1 VRARPK
7 TLSLILVIAGM
18 TSVPVL
24 GARAGADPPDQVTVE
39 PGDTLSGI
47 AAELGVSATALASE
61 NDIDDADHIEAGQV
75 LDVPGG
81 GSASRYTVLP
91 GDTLTAVAARHG
103 VSIAAIVEANDLSS
117 PNLIVIGSTLVI
129 PAGDD
134 SSSSTGLPSRLLAD
148 PARMALLPVFDQ
160 WASEY
165 HVPADLLKGMTW
177 LESGWQNDVVS
188 SAGAVG
194 IGQLMPDTIDLV
206 RDVLLDLPL
215 DPTDP
220 EDNIRMAA
228 RYLRYLLDRCG
239 GDAELAVASYYQ
251 GFASIQRSGI
261 FESTQHYVE
270 VVVTL
275 RERF

>member
-7 TLSLILVIAGM
+7 TLSLLLVVAGLS
-18 TSVPVL
+18 SVPLL
-24 GARAGADPPDQVTVE
+24 GSRAGADTPEQVTVE

-47 AAELGVSATALASE
+47 AAELGVSAAALASE
-61 NDIDDADHIEAGQV
+61 NGIDDADHIEAGQV
-75 LDVPGG
+75 LDVPEG

-91 GDTLTAVAARHG
+91 GDTLTDVAARHG

-134 SSSSTGLPSRLLAD
+134 SSSGVGLPSRLVAD
-148 PARMALLPVFDQ
+148 PARMALLPVFDR
-160 WASEY
+160 WAAEY
-165 HVPADLLKGMTW
+165 DVPADLLKGMTW
-177 LESGWQNDVVS
+177 LESGWQNGVVS

-215 DPTDP
+215 DASDS
-220 EDNIRMAA
+220 EDNIRMSA

-239 GDAELAVASYYQ
+239 GDPELAVASYYQ

-270 VVVTL
+270 VVLAL